1 VKTGASFRLF
11 LRCLAIC
18 AAAMATVSPGQLQ
31 TPAPLRHCR
40 LNVVVTRGAMGAIN
54 TADAQAAGTVWMQ
67 SIGRRRGF
75 QLDTRFEILPNVEAI
90 QARVKESSADFVI
103 LAVTEYF
110 QLAPLGLLQPFV
122 AVAHGNAGAAQSYHL
137 IVNRGATASSIAG
150 LRGKSVITCSNSDLD
165 LGRIWTETLLNDEHL
180 GRADRFF
187 GSVTHASKPSS
198 ACLPVF
204 FGKADA
210 CVVNAAG
217 WEILS
222 EMNPQMAVK
231 LRLIASSPAYLEAL
245 GCVHV
250 NFREFREELLQ
261 GLLELHRDPE
271 GRQLLMVFKA
281 GSVVAITDRDAASA
295 RELWARYINFAGR
308 PEPVKAA
315 ELQISGRP

>member
-1 VKTGASFRLF
+1 VRTGGWFRLF
-11 LRCLAIC
+11 LRPIAFC
-18 AAAMATVSPGQLQ
+18 AAAMATVSAGRPQ

-67 SIGRRRGF
+67 SVGRRRGF
-75 QLDTRFEILPNVEAI
+75 QLDTRFEILSNLEAVK
-90 QARVKESSADFVI
+90 ARVKESSADFVI

-122 AVAHGNAGAAQSYHL
+122 AVAHGKGSATQSYHL
-137 IVNRGATASSIAG
+137 IVNRGATALSIAD
-150 LRGKSVITCSNSDLD
+150 LRGKSVVTCSTSDLD

-180 GRADRFF
+180 VRADRFF
-187 GSVTHASKPSS
+187 GSVTHAHKPSS

-222 EMNPQMAVK
+222 EMNPQMGVK
-231 LRLIASSPAYLEAL
+231 LRPIATSPAYLEGL

-281 GSVVAITDRDAASA
+281 DSVVAITDRDAASA
-295 RELWARYINFAGR
+295 RELWARYVNFAGR
-308 PEPVKAA
+308 SEPVKAA
-315 ELQISGRP
+315 EVQISGRP